1 MNWRSKQSIE
11 IPVDNGRSQSNTR
24 TRMIID
30 GRMGEL
36 EQAVK

>member
-1 MNWRSKQSIE
+1 LNWRKKENIE
-11 IPVDNGRSQSNTR
+11 IPVDNERSQSNTR
-24 TRMIID
+24 IRGIID